1 MRFPFLDAVIPHP
14 EPALLTGCPALFAS
28 LAGVSYGLVA

>member
-1 MRFPFLDAVIPHP
+1 MRFPFLDAVLPQP
-14 EPALLTGCPALFAS
+14 EWALLSGCPALLAS